1 MNWFVI
7 FYCYTP
13 ICRNLIVSHLFSIQ
27 IFFEFIIEFRK
38 RPNYILFK
46 LLKMNKYYHPFTMF
60 FIPLICV
67 YKWANKIDYIVV
79 VFYARN
85 LSIHIFLIIVIKT
98 GDHCIAQKY
107 NIIDLCSALFC
118 NVFQGQ
124 NKCNYRVSN
133 QHHSTREILFVQFK
147 KLTKVRCLRL
157 QKMRYKSLELNE

>member
-1 MNWFVI
+1 MNLGNDWI
-7 FYCYTP
+7 
-13 ICRNLIVSHLFSIQ
+13 ISHSSCSKWTNIHHPFNMFSI
-27 IFFEFIIEFRK
+27 
-38 RPNYILFK
+38 
-46 LLKMNKYYHPFTMF
+46 LLMF
-60 FIPLICV
+60 V
-67 YKWANKIDYIVV
+67 HKWANKIDCIVV

-124 NKCNYRVSN
+124 NKCNNRVSN